1 MRLRYMII
9 DDEYLARQ
17 RLIKLLENFKDIL
30 LVGECR
36 NGNEAIEKITLKE
49 PDLIFL
55 DIQMPDMNGF
65 NVISRLQHK
74 PYVIFTTAYDTYALK
89 AFEINAVDYLLK
101 PFDEERL
108 HITLDRVF
116 ELKKRKKASNLEDKI
131 KKLISN
137 YESKPSDFL
146 NEIII
151 NEKGR
156 DVGISIDD
164 IIYFKSDGN
173 YVQIIT
179 QDKTY
184 LYRITMNALFDS
196 LDTFQFLRIHRSLIV
211 NKVYIKSCRYT
222 SNNEYQLRLKN
233 NKELISSRSYKSS
246 ISDYLSTLET

>member
-1 MRLRYMII
+1 MII

>member
-1 MRLRYMII
+1 MII

-17 RLIKLLENFKDIL
+17 RLIKLLENFEDIT

-108 HITLDRVF
+108 HVTLDRVF

-131 KKLISN
+131 KKT
-137 YESKPSDFL
+137 D
-146 NEIII
+146 
-151 NEKGR
+151 
-156 DVGISIDD
+156 
-164 IIYFKSDGN
+164 
-173 YVQIIT
+173 Q
-179 QDKTY
+179 
-184 LYRITMNALFDS
+184 
-196 LDTFQFLRIHRSLIV
+196 
-211 NKVYIKSCRYT
+211 
-222 SNNEYQLRLKN
+222 
-233 NKELISSRSYKSS
+233 
-246 ISDYLSTLET
+246 

>member
-1 MRLRYMII
+1 MII

-184 LYRITMNALFDS
+184 LYRITMNALFDN

>member
-184 LYRITMNALFDS
+184 LYRITMNALFDN

>member
-17 RLIKLLENFKDIL
+17 RLIKLLENFEDIT

-108 HITLDRVF
+108 HVTLDRVF

-137 YESKPSDFL
+137 YESKSSDFL

-151 NEKGR
+151 HEKGR
-156 DVGISIDD
+156 DVVIRIDD

-173 YVQIIT
+173 YVQIIM
-179 QDKTY
+179 QDKRY
-184 LYRITMNALFDS
+184 LHRITMNALFDS

-211 NKVYIKSCRYT
+211 NKIYIKSCKYT
-222 SNNEYQLRLKN
+222 SNNEYLLKLKN
-233 NKELISSRSYKSS
+233 NEELISSRSYKPS
-246 ISDYLSTLET
+246 ISDYLSSLET